1 MVMTNFFKICVFAW
15 LSGMV
20 CFYTGACGKKS
31 GLMHTVPVVQD
42 VKGQLAHGEKL
53 YTEGEYDQATDVFKE
68 ILNHDPGN
76 VDAHYRLGV
85 IYGKLGDMK
94 KSAQEFENVLSI
106 DPTHH
111 KAFYNL
117 GAIYASQ
124 GSLYSVSKATDNFK
138 RYLRLDPYSENRKQI
153 IDWLKSHGQTI
164 DNIEPIIGTDKND
177 RASENDDDM
186 ISQADTYVAKQSF
199 DKAESLY
206 KAVLDRNP
214 RHAIALYKLGVMY
227 VKQGSFVKGRTELL
241 KAISIDPNFSKAYF
255 NLGILYSTQGETYDV
270 EKAEFFF
277 KKYLTLEPDA
287 LQKEKINAWL
297 RTHEDID
304 TGRIFRNNLEKPGTT
319 FSDDSP
325 VNLKSWLEK
334 QAGEISNGKET
345 N

>member
-1 MVMTNFFKICVFAW
+1 M
-15 LSGMV
+15 
-20 CFYTGACGKKS
+20 
-31 GLMHTVPVVQD
+31 
-42 VKGQLAHGEKL
+42 
-53 YTEGEYDQATDVFKE
+53 
-68 ILNHDPGN
+68 
-76 VDAHYRLGV
+76 DAHYRLGV
-85 IYGKLGDMK
+85 IFGKQGNRE
-94 KSAQEFENVLSI
+94 KSAQEFLNVVSI
-106 DPTHH
+106 DPAHH

-124 GSLYSVSKATDNFK
+124 GPLYSVQKATDNFK
-138 RYLRLDPYSENRKQI
+138 RYLRLDPYSESRKQI

-164 DNIEPIIGTDKND
+164 DNIEPIIGADKND
-177 RASENDDDM
+177 RASADADNM
-186 ISQADTYVAKQSF
+186 ISQADTYVAQQSF

-227 VKQGSFVKGRTELL
+227 MKQGASVKGRTELL

-304 TGRIFRNNLEKPGTT
+304 TGRIFHNDSQAPGTT

-325 VNLKSWLEK
+325 TNFKSWLEN